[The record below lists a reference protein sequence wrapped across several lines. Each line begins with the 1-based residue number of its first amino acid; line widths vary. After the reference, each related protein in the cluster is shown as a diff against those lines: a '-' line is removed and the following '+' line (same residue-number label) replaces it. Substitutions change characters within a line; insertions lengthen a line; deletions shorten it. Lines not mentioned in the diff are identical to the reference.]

1 MQKIWL
7 KEYPPGVPQ
16 DVDVNQYPSLVALA
30 DDALR
35 RYADLDAYVM
45 MDRAMRYSEVDRLA
59 AAFACWLQGQGC
71 VKGDRIALML
81 PNVLQYPI
89 AMIGALRAGLV
100 VVNTNPLYTADE
112 LKHQLNDS
120 GATVIV
126 VLENFCSVVQQVKA
140 ETKLRHVV
148 VASVG
153 ELLPALK
160 GAVVDFVLRKVQR
173 KVPAW
178 RIEGAQRFK
187 ALVRAHEG
195 QRPQPVALSHD
206 DLAYLQYTGGTTG
219 VAKGAMLSHGN
230 MVANV
235 LQAHGWFQ
243 QVKIANAVFYIALP
257 LYHIFSLTAN
267 CWLFMLAGGTG
278 IMVPN
283 PRDFSAFV
291 KILRKYPPSCFL
303 GVNTLFNALMNT
315 PGFDGIQFDKL
326 VACVG
331 GGMAVQS
338 AVAERWLKLTG
349 CPLSQGW
356 GLTEASP
363 VVAVCRLRDK
373 EFTGAVGLPVPSTDV
388 TSRDD
393 AGRELGINETGEI
406 CVKGPQVMKGYWQ
419 RPDETAQ
426 VMLPDGW
433 LRTGDI
439 GRVDERGFV
448 FLEDRKKDMITVSG
462 FKVYPNELEDVA
474 VKHPGIFEAAAIA
487 EHDDRSGEV
496 VALYVVRKDPS
507 LAAEDVISYMRQ
519 HLTSYKVPKH
529 VYFKTELPKSNVG
542 KILRRELRE
551 KG

>member
-7 KEYPPGVPQ
+7 KEYPPGVPH

-112 LKHQLNDS
+112 LSHQLNDS

-140 ETKLRHVV
+140 GTKLRHVV

-153 ELLPALK
+153 EFLPALK
-160 GAVVDFVLRKVQR
+160 GAVVDFVLRKIQR

-178 RIEGAQRFK
+178 HIDGAQRFK
-187 ALVRAHEG
+187 ATVQAHEG
-195 QRPQPVALSHD
+195 QRPEPVALSHD

-283 PRDFSAFV
+283 PRDFPAFV

-315 PGFDGIQFDKL
+315 PGFDGIRFDKL

-338 AVAERWLKLTG
+338 AVAERWQKLTG

-393 AGRELGINETGEI
+393 AGKELGLNETGEI
-406 CVKGPQVMKGYWQ
+406 CVKGPQVMQGYWQ

-439 GRVDERGFV
+439 GRIDERGFV

-507 LAAEDVISYMRQ
+507 LTAEDVISYMRQ
-519 HLTSYKVPKH
+519 HLTSYKVPRH
-529 VYFKTELPKSNVG
+529 VYFRDELPKSNVG